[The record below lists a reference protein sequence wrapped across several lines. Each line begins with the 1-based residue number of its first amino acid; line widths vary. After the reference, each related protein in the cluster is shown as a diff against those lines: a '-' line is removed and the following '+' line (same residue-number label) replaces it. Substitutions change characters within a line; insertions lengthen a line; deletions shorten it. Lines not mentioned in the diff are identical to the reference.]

1 MGNWDNILVDLP
13 SHKIYAAFDENV
25 ENGND
30 YDKYCSELKSIK
42 FGYDWINDFCPK
54 FVRNLKYINKM
65 DGSIGKFRCLH
76 LNYWVYDYIKKRI
89 KNKVENIYTIPVFAK
104 LYQIGERVNKESPKN
119 YHCSCYFYG
128 DLDIWNAEKELH
140 DYFRNCS
147 AIRKKIRTYNDK
159 CQIYSYYL
167 NHIYSL
173 YIEEEFDCCIWV
185 HPDCHKYFICDI
197 RCKPNEVLKTL
208 RCNLNKPNE
217 DSEVIAYEEYE
228 DDIDSEKFSLENSII
243 IKHGKCTNTTD
254 GKGRPLGYKC
264 EFRKSKEATEGPSS
278 AVTSDGRVRVAE
290 SAYVV
295 DMVSNKVITEVKV
308 DPKKDDA
315 RENTDNHDHPGE
327 LKVADEST
335 LFGEIPAVVRGAYSY
350 SGELPSPSGNEENP
364 IRRLRTIP
372 KEVRETK
379 TMKELF
385 EVLGIDEETG
395 LKLLEDSYNPGISEF
410 LKSMWKDDYLRI
422 VLLSGLFIGG
432 LIVLLFLYKVNIHV
446 YNKNI
451 LRWIG
456 IMRAW
461 KKCMNMIEVMNTWTR
476 GTVVFIYPTR
486 LYEVAKC
493 TFIIGHETFR
503 GAIQKRND

>member
-13 SHKIYAAFDENV
+13 SHKFYAAFDKDV
-25 ENGND
+25 ENGYD
-30 YDKYCSELKSIK
+30 YDKYCSELKSINH
-42 FGYDWINDFCPK
+42 GYDWINDFCPK
-54 FVRNLKYINKM
+54 FVRNLKYINEM
-65 DGSIGKFRCLH
+65 DGSIGK
-76 LNYWVYDYIKKRI
+76 
-89 KNKVENIYTIPVFAK
+89 
-104 LYQIGERVNKESPKN
+104 VNKESPDN

-185 HPDCHKYFICDI
+185 HPDCHKYFNCDI

-295 DMVSNKVITEVKV
+295 DMVSNKVIKEVTV
-308 DPKKDDA
+308 DPKKDGA
-315 RENTDNHDHPGE
+315 RENPDNRDNPGE
-327 LKVADEST
+327 LKVADAST
-335 LFGEIPAVVRGAYSY
+335 LFGEIPAVVCGAYSY

-432 LIVLLFLYKVNIHV
+432 LIVLLFLYKLCAIGSSIRKGYTRKRKMRDRNYEGMEEMYEYDRGYEYMDPRDGRV
-446 YNKNI
+446 Y
-451 LRWIG
+451 LSYQ
-456 IMRAW
+456 
-461 KKCMNMIEVMNTWTR
+461 
-476 GTVVFIYPTR
+476 TV
-486 LYEVAKC
+486 
-493 TFIIGHETFR
+493 
-503 GAIQKRND
+503 